1 MTVRYWKL
9 MISGVITTLIF
20 AALSSISLG
29 MTVPLFDYVF
39 GLMHKDNT
47 YNTFGEF
54 YNRFYSS
61 TAQFFSQSDFSD
73 LFSSEHL
80 GLLLESYKDLLSHTD
95 QMLLLFLI
103 GITMIILIVIKN
115 SFYYV
120 NRIIFATLRGKVIYQ
135 LRNKL
140 FRKYL
145 DLSLTFF
152 RKITIGDSQVRLTSD
167 ANIVS
172 NLFIRSFFGS
182 LRDVALIIV
191 NVTIALLIN
200 CKLFLYTAVIVPV
213 VSILISF
220 LGKKV
225 KKYSKRIQKIYGIL
239 FSKIEEVF
247 NGFKIVKSFSKE
259 DFEFKRFITHNFKFY
274 KSWRRAQIYQALS
287 VPLSEIN
294 GTLVGI
300 VVLIIG
306 GKMVLDNPTE
316 FTFGSFMFFMLAVFS
331 ILHPVKNI
339 TKAYIEIKKAMVSLE
354 RIYEV
359 LDTVS
364 EISERPDAVSISEFK
379 DSIKI
384 SSLRFS
390 YNNDGNVLSD
400 INIEIK
406 KGEQIALVGSSGS
419 GKTTL
424 VNLIERFYNPD
435 EGIIAIDG
443 INIKD
448 IKISDLHN
456 LFGTVTQESILFN
469 DTIFNNIS
477 YGSNKKVSAEDVK
490 KAARIAY
497 ADEFIDKLPAGY
509 DTLLSPKGSNL
520 SGGQKQ
526 RLCIARAIVGDPP
539 ILIFD
544 EATSAL
550 DSESEKNVQ
559 KAIDRATKDRTVIVI
574 AHRLSTI
581 LNSDRIVVMEDGRI
595 LEIGTHE
602 ELLDSSSKYKF
613 LYDLQF
619 DK

>member
-1 MTVRYWKL
+1 

>member
-1 MTVRYWKL
+1 MKNIKKLFFMTVRYWKL

-595 LEIGTHE
+595 LEIGT
-602 ELLDSSSKYKF
+602 
-613 LYDLQF
+613 
-619 DK
+619 

>member
-1 MTVRYWKL
+1 

-39 GLMHKDNT
+39 GLMHKDNI

-61 TAQFFSQSDFSD
+61 TAQFFSQSGFSN
-73 LFSSEHL
+73 LFSSDHL
-80 GLLLESYKDLLSHTD
+80 KLLLDSYKDLLSYTD

-103 GITMIILIVIKN
+103 GVTMIILIVIKN

-145 DLSLTFF
+145 NQSLTFF
-152 RKITIGDSQVRLTSD
+152 RSITIGDSQVRLTSD

-191 NVTIALLIN
+191 NVTIAILIN
-200 CKLFLYTAVIVPV
+200 YKLFLYTAVIVPV

-225 KKYSKRIQKIYGIL
+225 KKYSKRIQKTYGIL

-259 DFEFKRFITHNFKFY
+259 DFEYKRFITHNLKFY
-274 KSWRRAQIYQALS
+274 KSWRRAQVYQALS

-331 ILHPVKNI
+331 ILHPIKNI
-339 TKAYIEIKKAMVSLE
+339 TKAYIEIKKAMVSLD

-359 LDTVS
+359 LDTVP
-364 EISERPDAVSISEFK
+364 EISESPDAVSISEFE

-384 SSLRFS
+384 SNLNFS
-390 YNNDGNVLSD
+390 YNNDGKVLSD

-406 KGEQIALVGSSGS
+406 KGEQVALVGSSGS

-435 EGIIAIDG
+435 EGSIDIDG

-469 DTIFNNIS
+469 DTISNNIS
-477 YGSNKKVSAEDVK
+477 YGSNKKVTVEDVK

-509 DTLLSPKGSNL
+509 DTVLSPKGSNL

-559 KAIDRATKDRTVIVI
+559 KAIGRATKDRTVIVI

-602 ELLDSSSKYKF
+602 ELLDSSSKYKY